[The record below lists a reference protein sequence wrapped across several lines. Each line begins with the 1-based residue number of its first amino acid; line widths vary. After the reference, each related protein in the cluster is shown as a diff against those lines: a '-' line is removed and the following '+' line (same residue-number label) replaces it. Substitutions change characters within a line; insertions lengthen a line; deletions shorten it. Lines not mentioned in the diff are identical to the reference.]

1 MAVRDIVP
9 YLENEAA
16 LRKKSEPV
24 SRVTRRVKKLVR
36 DLKDTLNDPHTEGI
50 GLAAPQ
56 INVHS
61 RVVVVRLGGGGDG
74 ENEPGPPLAL
84 IDPQVIE
91 ARNEERDFDGC
102 LSFPGLY
109 AETVRPHYLRVTGLD
124 EAGNPFDRVF
134 EGFDA
139 VVVHHEIDHLDG
151 VLFIDRVESL
161 EDLYR
166 MREDENGKVVWS
178 TAVTHQSLVQVLAE
192 TRLAANVEPEM
203 RRDIDGGDAPAGDRE
218 LSCVSVVASPAHME
232 TPA

>member
-1 MAVRDIVP
+1 MAVRDIVLF
-9 YLENEAA
+9 LENEAA
-16 LRKKSEPV
+16 LRKKSKPV
-24 SRVTRRVKKLVR
+24 KSINRQVKRLVR
-36 DLKDTLNDPHTEGI
+36 DLEDTLNNHPAGI

-61 RVVVVRLGGGGDG
+61 RVVVVRLSHVFGRGGRDSGS
-74 ENEPGPPLAL
+74 EPGPPLAL
-84 IDPQVIE
+84 INPEVIE

-124 EAGNPFDRVF
+124 KAGNPFDRVF

-151 VLFIDRVESL
+151 VLFIDRAESI

-166 MREDENGKVVWS
+166 VREDENGK
-178 TAVTHQSLVQVLAE
+178 LVRVPL
-192 TRLAANVEPEM
+192 
-203 RRDIDGGDAPAGDRE
+203 
-218 LSCVSVVASPAHME
+218 SVVAE
-232 TPA
+232 